1 MTARLEQLEN
11 QLLSKKTS
19 LTEVMENK
27 LYPECPVMVLHLIE
41 PPPREICIFVEMSVS
56 SANGTV
62 VIQYR
67 DSFSKAVAKNVIV
80 VVIGISI
87 NYINVGLIHT
97 FCKHQI
103 FYTNPRYVLF
113 IHLVINDMIQ
123 VTLSLCMFIISYTI
137 YKINAS
143 VCCTFILMALIMTEN
158 TPLNLACMALECYI
172 AICFPLRHAQI
183 CTIKRML
190 ILIGLIWT
198 TTMLSC
204 LPDLFITLA
213 TVPLDFF
220 QSKIFCLRKTTFP
233 NPIILEKRNIT
244 YIFQEMNTSSANVT
258 VVLQYRDPISK
269 AVAKNLIV
277 VVIGI
282 SINYINAGLI
292 HTFCKH
298 QVEFPL
304 TFSH

>member
-1 MTARLEQLEN
+1 
-11 QLLSKKTS
+11 
-19 LTEVMENK
+19 
-27 LYPECPVMVLHLIE
+27 
-41 PPPREICIFVEMSVS
+41 MSVS

-97 FCKHQI
+97 FCKHQ
-103 FYTNPRYVLF
+103 
-113 IHLVINDMIQ
+113 
-123 VTLSLCMFIISYTI
+123 
-137 YKINAS
+137 
-143 VCCTFILMALIMTEN
+143 
-158 TPLNLACMALECYI
+158 
-172 AICFPLRHAQI
+172 
-183 CTIKRML
+183 
-190 ILIGLIWT
+190 
-198 TTMLSC
+198 
-204 LPDLFITLA
+204 
-213 TVPLDFF
+213 
-220 QSKIFCLRKTTFP
+220 
-233 NPIILEKRNIT
+233 
-244 YIFQEMNTSSANVT
+244 FQEMNTSSANVT

-298 QVEFPL
+298 Q
-304 TFSH
+304 